1 VVRRSIWLRSIAL
14 GVAYALVARLG
25 LAMDAVGGLAT
36 LVWPPSGLALA
47 ALLLGGVRLW
57 PGVAVGALVANLWVG
72 AAPLLAL
79 GIALGNT
86 LEAVAGA
93 ALLARARHFRPSLD
107 DLASVLRL
115 VVFAALG
122 STLVS
127 ASIGSAAMVLA
138 GVVPLTRV
146 VPTFQAWWI
155 GDVIG
160 DLVVAP
166 VLLTFRVPDTARSEG
181 GTRERLLLAVL
192 LAVGIFLA
200 FGPTQTTL
208 AAAFRAPH
216 VLMPLLAWAAVRFG
230 PRGAAAATFVASIGA
245 VLGTALGYGSFV
257 RGTLHDGL
265 LELQS
270 FMAVVATTFLILAA
284 VTAERQRL
292 LERERLA
299 REGAERAVERREEF
313 LAVVSHELRTPL
325 TPLELQLEAL
335 LRAVPPGEPALRQRI
350 ERAKR
355 QSSRLVRL
363 VEDLLDSSRLAGG
376 RLDLFPEDFDCA
388 KLALESLDQAGD
400 EAARAGSTLSLR
412 VEGPTDGRWDRQR
425 VGQAL
430 ANLLSNAI
438 KYGSGGPIELALCGS
453 AQFLDISCTDRGI
466 GIEARSLSIIFERFE
481 RAAPL
486 RNHGGLGLGLYV
498 AREIARAHHGDILV
512 ESTPGAGSTFT
523 LRLPRVPVVAPREP

>member
-1 VVRRSIWLRSIAL
+1 M
-14 GVAYALVARLG
+14 ARLG

-36 LVWPPSGLALA
+36 LVWPPTGLALA

-57 PGVAVGALVANLWVG
+57 PGVAIGALVANLWVG

-86 LEAVAGA
+86 LEAVIGA
-93 ALLARARHFRPSLD
+93 ALLRRTRRFRPALD

-127 ASIGSAAMVLA
+127 AVFGSLAMVLA
-138 GVVPLTRV
+138 RV
-146 VPTFQAWWI
+146 VPVEHAVSTFQAWWV

-166 VLLTFRVPDTARSEG
+166 VLLTFRTPDATGRSGTRSELLFLA
-181 GTRERLLLAVL
+181 LLLAAAL
-192 LAVGIFLA
+192 LLA
-200 FGPTQTTL
+200 FGPTGTTL
-208 AAAFRAPH
+208 GAAFRAPH

-230 PRGAAAATFVASIGA
+230 PRGAAAATLVASIGA

-292 LERERLA
+292 LARERLA
-299 REGAERAVERREEF
+299 REEAERAVERREEF
-313 LAVVSHELRTPL
+313 LAIVSHELRTPL
-325 TPLELQLEAL
+325 TPLELQLEAV
-335 LRAVPPGEPALRQRI
+335 LRTVPPGEDGLRQRL

-376 RLDLFPEDFDCA
+376 RLDLFPERFECE
-388 KLALESLDQAGD
+388 KLALESIDQARD
-400 EAARAGSTLSLR
+400 EATRAGSTLSLR
-412 VEGPTDGRWDRQR
+412 VEGPTDGHWDRQR
-425 VGQAL
+425 IGQAI
-430 ANLLSNAI
+430 ANLLANAI
-438 KYGSGGPIELALCGS
+438 KYGRGGPIELALSGS
-453 AQFLDISCTDRGI
+453 PERLDISCTDRGI
-466 GIEARSLSIIFERFE
+466 GIEPSALTTIFERFE

-486 RNHGGLGLGLYV
+486 RGHGGLGLGLYV
-498 AREIARAHHGDILV
+498 AREIARAHRGDIVV
-512 ESTPGAGSTFT
+512 ESILGAGSTFT
-523 LRLPRVPVVAPREP
+523 LRLPREQAPAAREP

>member
-1 VVRRSIWLRSIAL
+1 MRRPTVLWSLAL
-14 GVAYALVARLG
+14 AIAYAGVARLG

-36 LVWPPSGLALA
+36 LVWPPTGLALS

-57 PGVAVGALVANLWVG
+57 PGVALGALTANLWVG
-72 AAPLLAL
+72 ANPLLAL

-86 LEAVAGA
+86 LEAVLGAVLLRRAG
-93 ALLARARHFRPSLD
+93 RFRPSLD
-107 DLASVLRL
+107 DLGSVLRL
-115 VVFAALG
+115 VTLAALA

-127 ASIGSAAMVLA
+127 AGIGSVAMVLA
-138 GVVPLTRV
+138 RVVPLERALA
-146 VPTFQAWWI
+146 TFEAWWV

-166 VLLTFRVPDTARSEG
+166 LLLTLCAKDAPPSSGSDREG
-181 GTRERLLLAVL
+181 WALAGWLGLGLL
-192 LAVGIFLA
+192 LA
-200 FGPTQTTL
+200 FGPAGTAL
-208 AAAFRAPH
+208 GAAFRAPH

-230 PRGAAAATFVASIGA
+230 PRGAAAATFFASAGA
-245 VLGTALGYGSFV
+245 VAGTALGYGSFV

-299 REGAERAVERREEF
+299 REEAERAVERREEF

-335 LRAVPPGEPALRQRI
+335 LRAVPAREEALLQRI
-350 ERAKR
+350 HRAKR

-363 VEDLLDSSRLAGG
+363 VEDLLDSSRLANG
-376 RLDLFPEDFDCA
+376 RLDLFPEHFDCE
-388 KLALESLDQAGD
+388 KLALESVEQARD
-400 EAARAGSTLSLR
+400 EATRAGSTLTLR

-425 VGQAL
+425 IGQAL
-430 ANLLSNAI
+430 TNLLSNAI
-438 KYGSGGPIELALCGS
+438 KYGRGGPIELALRGS
-453 AQFLDISCTDRGI
+453 DERLEIACIDRGI
-466 GIEARSLSIIFERFE
+466 GIEPASLPTIFERFE

-486 RNHGGLGLGLYV
+486 KNHGGLGLGLYV
-498 AREIARAHHGDILV
+498 AREISRAHHGDISV
-512 ESTPGAGSTFT
+512 ESVPGAGSTFR
-523 LRLPRVPVVAPREP
+523 LWLPRREMSGKPEG